1 MVKFI
6 NKYFSDKFTPTVRYL
21 HYLILSLVLL
31 QIVLSNFIE
40 ISDNGAIS
48 ADSLEYFST
57 WAHIS
62 IGLSLLLFSFI
73 FIIIELSKHGFDYFY
88 PYLSG
93 DITQLK
99 LDIKQLKNKKIPEPN
114 PKGLATIV
122 QGLGLGALLL
132 VVLSGTAWFLLWL
145 YDSSLAN
152 DVKEIHEELTG
163 IIEAYIIGHG
173 SIGLIH
179 IFITYKKSKPG

>member
-6 NKYFSDKFTPTVRYL
+6 NKYFSDKFTPSVRYL

-62 IGLSLLLFSFI
+62 VGLSLLLFSFI
-73 FIIIELSKHGFDYFY
+73 FNYQSM
-88 PYLSG
+88 
-93 DITQLK
+93 
-99 LDIKQLKNKKIPEPN
+99 
-114 PKGLATIV
+114 GLAIFTHIS
-122 QGLGLGALLL
+122 L
-132 VVLSGTAWFLLWL
+132 VILHS
-145 YDSSLAN
+145 
-152 DVKEIHEELTG
+152 
-163 IIEAYIIGHG
+163 
-173 SIGLIH
+173 
-179 IFITYKKSKPG
+179 